1 MGDCCDMEPV
11 KAQEHVGRFKK
22 APAPLWWLNHKFN
35 YIKYRIKV
43 FIRRHR
49 KSPMELWVENEI
61 RLVIEREQAAERED
75 CERRGKRYNPKDFS
89 YGGEIY
95 RSALRAYKSLLKDGH
110 SGMSWSFTGNVLMR
124 LMKGRPLTP
133 LKGTDDEWN
142 KITEDEDWYQNR
154 RCSSVFKRVCS
165 DGTVKYTDND
175 YVVCIDDENGHTHH
189 FGLLNN
195 EVYNRWPITFPY
207 MPSERPY
214 KVYDRTFD
222 SVNAERGC
230 FDTVACLR
238 IEEPDGTVH
247 AVNKFWKEVDDH
259 FEEITKEEYDLRL
272 ESYINKLAERGNNV

>member
-1 MGDCCDMEPV
+1 MNI
-11 KAQEHVGRFKK
+11 FKRMFK
-22 APAPLWWLNHKFN
+22 RNK
-35 YIKYRIKV
+35 
-43 FIRRHR
+43 
-49 KSPMELWVENEI
+49 KSNMLSWAEREVALA
-61 RLVIEREQAAERED
+61 IEREHEFERKDAEEH
-75 CERRGKRYNPKDFS
+75 GKKYNPKDFS

-95 RSALRAYKSLLKDGH
+95 KSALKAYRSLAEDGH
-110 SGMSWSFTGNVLMR
+110 SGMSWSFTREVLMR
-124 LMKGRPLTP
+124 LMKGRPLTS
-133 LKGTDDEWN
+133 LQGTDDEW
-142 KITEDEDWYQNR
+142 TESSGNWYQNR
-154 RCSSVFKRVCS
+154 RCSSVFKHVNG

-195 EVYNRWPITFPY
+195 EVYNRWPIAFPY
-207 MPSERPY
+207 MPSEKPY

-222 SVNAERGC
+222 SVNAEQGF

-272 ESYINKLAERGNNV
+272 ESYMNKLAERGNNV